1 MTRWQKISTWL
12 LANWR
17 PCAMLVLVALGYAV
31 KKSAT
36 LTSDESELLEGIW
49 FALGLGAVFT
59 PNFKRPDI
67 E

>member
-1 MTRWQKISTWL
+1 
-12 LANWR
+12 
-17 PCAMLVLVALGYAV
+17 MLVLVALGYAV

>member
-1 MTRWQKISTWL
+1 
-12 LANWR
+12 
-17 PCAMLVLVALGYAV
+17 MLVLVAAGYAV

-36 LTSDESELLEGIW
+36 LTSDEAELLEGIW

-59 PNFKRPDI
+59 PNFKRPDL